1 MLICVVTNPV
11 IFRDRQAHRSQEV
24 VMKSRHKKVLS
35 ALIISV
41 AIAAVG
47 CASQPSQRP
56 VPPMPSFTTENQKVC
71 ARGCQAVHSCCARS
85 CIDKRG
91 TFGSASDQVKCTD
104 SCSMSLEQCY
114 QTCK

>member
-1 MLICVVTNPV
+1 MLICVVANPV
-11 IFRDRQAHRSQEV
+11 IFRDRQAHRSREV

-71 ARGCQAVHSCCARS
+71 ARGCQAIHSCCARS